1 MEAIVNQRHRQYWQ
15 GKEWKKEGDKGKKM
29 KITSTTLDEKKLVL
43 LISLTSCQWP
53 SPNCEYTHSGTFE
66 IARLCLFR
74 HYQTL
79 WSMESGWNGSL
90 IEHGFYFPL
99 LFLNLQ
105 HNVLQMLSEEEVRME
120 ATKKKK
126 KNNLK
131 GSSKWHGLSRE
142 IIEKVI
148 QFKLEACGECAFKM
162 LQLHFGRPK

>member
-43 LISLTSCQWP
+43 PISLTSCQWP

-90 IEHGFYFPL
+90 IEHGFYFPA
-99 LFLNLQ
+99 
-105 HNVLQMLSEEEVRME
+105 LSESATQCFTDVVRGRGE
-120 ATKKKK
+120 DGSHKKKTK